1 MEKLLNSSLS
11 QACWHTLINLAS
23 RNVLKK
29 ETKLNTNTTLKHKD
43 PKKTEEHLLEFS
55 LSNDQSDKI

>member
-1 MEKLLNSSLS
+1 MEKLLNSSIS
-11 QACWHTLINLAS
+11 QACWHTLIILAF

-55 LSNDQSDKI
+55 HSNDHSDKI